1 MSETDIGKRLNSIEA
16 RLSAIEGIL
25 TPTVSQPNSLAN
37 QPQKDKVDL
46 IDPWTKKILEQK
58 QSTAS
63 SVVSSTT
70 ASSQPQ
76 TSSWAKQISA
86 GGSRWAWLGLIGI
99 ICFVFAAGL
108 LIKLTIDSGW
118 FTPTRQIFAAALF
131 GIALIGCGFALLK
144 RDLSYASLLPAAGII
159 ILYLDAFAAVRLYSL
174 VELPAGLVSTG
185 VIAAICIWLQTKFR
199 HQIYSLTAAVG
210 SYLSPLIMDL
220 GLDDNFAMGYF
231 LVCNIA
237 FGIIAIFLQTRI
249 LTIISCYLA
258 IILSGAIGGYFPNI
272 ASVVDVNQVQVV
284 AANLAQNKL
293 LALALFANFIVGIA
307 SVYLYTVR
315 SKTTLS
321 EEEGWSFLPVLLIF
335 YGFENQLLMQ
345 ITPTLAPWISICF
358 GLLVLGVY
366 FAARRF
372 FPQSLGSR
380 GVVIAFSTLVFAHAL
395 YFQILRDEERTWLL
409 PISMVL
415 YGLLPKID
423 AFKKA
428 DPHWQLPRVVIS
440 LIIVVEYFKLIWHL
454 GEHDSNY
461 YDLVALIAIA
471 SMWFARLRNQ
481 GLLVSDNKLGN
492 ALLYAAHF
500 MAIVTLFKIAGSDG
514 SLIVSILW
522 LLYAIFVISIGFKRQ
537 DSLMAKSALLVLV
550 FAAAKVLLFDASGA
564 PTIVRIVCLF
574 ITGVVLYG
582 SGIVLRKIDNWQ
594 LER

>member
-1 MSETDIGKRLNSIEA
+1 
-16 RLSAIEGIL
+16 
-25 TPTVSQPNSLAN
+25 
-37 QPQKDKVDL
+37 
-46 IDPWTKKILEQK
+46 
-58 QSTAS
+58 
-63 SVVSSTT
+63 
-70 ASSQPQ
+70 
-76 TSSWAKQISA
+76 
-86 GGSRWAWLGLIGI
+86 
-99 ICFVFAAGL
+99 
-108 LIKLTIDSGW
+108 
-118 FTPTRQIFAAALF
+118 
-131 GIALIGCGFALLK
+131 
-144 RDLSYASLLPAAGII
+144 
-159 ILYLDAFAAVRLYSL
+159 LYLDAFAAVRLYSL

-358 GLLVLGVY
+358 GLLV
-366 FAARRF
+366 
-372 FPQSLGSR
+372 
-380 GVVIAFSTLVFAHAL
+380 LVFAHAL